1 MKEELE
7 KMTEEEENFKR
18 IISQKPRKL
27 KDFKDIINNIKYHK
41 KRPSKIIM
49 MSSLQLML
57 LLLYVRL
64 CFEPL
69 QLKGLPL
76 WLRR

>member
-7 KMTEEEENFKR
+7 KMTEEENFKR
-18 IISQKPRKL
+18 MISQKPRKL

-41 KRPSKIIM
+41 KRPSKLMM

-57 LLLYVRL
+57 L
-64 CFEPL
+64 
-69 QLKGLPL
+69 
-76 WLRR
+76 

>member
-7 KMTEEEENFKR
+7 KMTEEENFKR
-18 IISQKPRKL
+18 MISQKPRKL

-41 KRPSKIIM
+41 KRPGKLMM

-57 LLLYVRL
+57 L
-64 CFEPL
+64 
-69 QLKGLPL
+69 
-76 WLRR
+76 